1 MCNLDGDGRG
11 VDQLIGSHSGQRTA
25 GHVAHH
31 IAARAFWR
39 QADGVE
45 SIHYLRQRFDAEPVK
60 LNVLAHGNVGQV
72 AGILARNST
81 DGAKLAGR
89 HNSVGNANAHHEP
102 IGGQAFSTLAADG
115 AYSIALRVDS
125 PPFEVSRR
133 PFRHDAGAASA
144 GKLAYLVEGL
154 PGVLLALEAFHA
166 LGFGFFYFSSLGH
179 FFLCLWRILLQEQKT
194 RDSLAVS
201 RAIGETW
208 IYDRTFRPRLPVR
221 AKVRTEATTGH
232 TIHEI
237 MLAGR
242 WEKRKF

>member
-72 AGILARNST
+72 AGILARDSA

-89 HNSVGNANAHHEP
+89 DDAIRNADAHHEP
-102 IGGQAFSTLAADG
+102 IGGQAFSTLAADS
-115 AYSIALRVDS
+115 AYSVALRVDTR
-125 PPFEVSRR
+125 PLEVGRG
-133 PFRHDAGAASA
+133 PLWDNAGAAGASEFA
-144 GKLAYLVEGL
+144 HFVEDL
-154 PGVLLALEAFHA
+154 PGILFALEALGT

-179 FFLCLWRILLQEQKT
+179 FFLCL
-194 RDSLAVS
+194 
-201 RAIGETW
+201 
-208 IYDRTFRPRLPVR
+208 
-221 AKVRTEATTGH
+221 
-232 TIHEI
+232 
-237 MLAGR
+237 
-242 WEKRKF
+242 